1 MNINFT
7 NTEET
12 TTAHFGANETQL
24 CLYPAVIKFKIPGE
38 DRVRK
43 GGIAFVSKD
52 RLHDY
57 QQSECS
63 LFFVCLFLCQKI
75 DQLLQYVFITYFLQS
90 LCLRRKSFR
99 SCATDTD

>member
-12 TTAHFGANETQL
+12 TSAHFGANETQL
-24 CLYPAVIKFKIPGE
+24 ALYPAVIKFKIQGE
-38 DRVRK
+38 EKVRK

-57 QQSECS
+57 QQSE
-63 LFFVCLFLCQKI
+63 FLFLFCIQ
-75 DQLLQYVFITYFLQS
+75 
-90 LCLRRKSFR
+90 
-99 SCATDTD
+99 